1 MADRSVSVLM
11 TLSDPNPDF
20 EVTVLGKRLL
30 YNTNRKLYPVYR
42 LVAVLMTLNDL
53 WPEFQGHGI
62 FEVQYLHMVRLRDRK
77 PYPNGSTVD
86 DLAWPIN
93 ASSGHV
99 SISWASCLYLSQNLR
114 GTEMQDQKTHEV
126 KVQHEMTGWKSRTW
140 KCRTT

>member
-53 WPEFQGHGI
+53 
-62 FEVQYLHMVRLRDRK
+62 
-77 PYPNGSTVD
+77 
-86 DLAWPIN
+86 
-93 ASSGHV
+93 
-99 SISWASCLYLSQNLR
+99 
-114 GTEMQDQKTHEV
+114 
-126 KVQHEMTGWKSRTW
+126 
-140 KCRTT
+140 